1 LLEVIVISWSDP
13 WRRVKQLPASI
24 QLDHPKS
31 CVHLPPHCLWALWP
45 DEIVHSQRAASA
57 WWLHPSVLGGMV
69 QVGAVV
75 QSKRQYVGK
84 SDGGLFR
91 ATDPCALEW

>member
-1 LLEVIVISWSDP
+1 
-13 WRRVKQLPASI
+13 
-24 QLDHPKS
+24 
-31 CVHLPPHCLWALWP
+31 
-45 DEIVHSQRAASA
+45 
-57 WWLHPSVLGGMV
+57 MV

-91 ATDPCALEW
+91 ATDPCALE